1 MHKNDDKL
9 FACTADIVIDVIEM
23 MVVDDGGVVMMM
35 SMRILLEW
43 IAPTLLNATTAAARV
58 QVPILLL
65 LQALRDAFHPCIGCR
80 LALCNKE
87 A

>member
-1 MHKNDDKL
+1 
-9 FACTADIVIDVIEM
+9 
-23 MVVDDGGVVMMM
+23 MVVVVMMM
-35 SMRILLEW
+35 MSMWILLEW
-43 IAPTLLNATTAAARV
+43 IAPALLNATTAAARV

-80 LALCNKE
+80 LALRNKE